1 MFLSITTTQHPAT
14 NLGYLLHKHPDK
26 VQTFSTA
33 GGKAHVFFPEASD
46 ERCTAVLLLDI
57 DPVELVRSLKVPGES
72 RSLQHYVND
81 RPYVASSFTS
91 SAISN
96 VYSSALNGRCEDKP
110 EWLNIPLALEAK
122 IPVLKV
128 KGGQGLLERIFQPLG
143 YTLKAERL
151 PLDEQFPEWGE
162 SNYFALT
169 LTHNIPLQTLLQHLY
184 VLLPVFDAERHFY
197 VASGDIEILLKKG
210 ETWLKD
216 HPERE
221 FIIRRYLNNN
231 ASLSKLAMRRF
242 LEEEEPAVSEPDLTI
257 EEVQEERINLHQ
269 QRLNAAFEVLKSSG
283 TKSVLDLGCGE
294 GRLLK
299 MLLREGQFT
308 RIVGVDVSFYS
319 LQVATRRLYLKE
331 MTPKQKERIEL
342 LQSALTYR
350 DRRLVGFD
358 AAALIEVI
366 EHLDLERL
374 PALERAVFEF
384 ARPKTV
390 VITTPNREYNANYAM
405 PEDKLRHRDHRFEWT
420 RHEFAEW
427 VNQVSEKF
435 GYGAS
440 IEGVGEE
447 DPAFGAASQMA
458 VFRCS
463 VD

>member
-1 MFLSITTTQHPAT
+1 MFLSITTTHYPAT

-33 GGKAHVFFPEASD
+33 GGQAHVFFPEATD

-57 DPVELVRSLKVPGES
+57 DPVELVRTLKVPGQS
-72 RSLQHYVND
+72 RVLQHYVND

-91 SAISN
+91 SAIAN
-96 VYSSALNGRCEDKP
+96 VYSSALNGRCKEKP
-110 EWLNIPLALEAK
+110 EWENLPITLEAK
-122 IPVLKV
+122 IPALKV
-128 KGGQGLLERIFQPLG
+128 KGGLGLLERIFHPLG
-143 YTLKAERL
+143 YTWQAERL

-162 SNYFALT
+162 SNYFNIT
-169 LTHNIPLQTLLQHLY
+169 LQHQIPLQNLLQHLY
-184 VLLPVFDAERHFY
+184 VLLPVFDYERHY
-197 VASGDIEILLKKG
+197 YISSNDIEVLLKKG
-210 ETWLKD
+210 ESWLKD

-221 FIIRRYLNNN
+221 YIIKRYLNNSN
-231 ASLSKLAMRRF
+231 LSKMALARF
-242 LEEEEPAVSEPDLTI
+242 NEEDTELEEAESAPSVEEA
-257 EEVQEERINLHQ
+257 ERLNLHQ
-269 QRLNAAFEVLKSSG
+269 LRLNAALEVLKASEA
-283 TKSVLDLGCGE
+283 KSVLDLGCGE

-308 RIVGVDVSFYS
+308 RILGVDVSFHT
-319 LQVATRRLYLKE
+319 LQVAARRLYLKE
-331 MTPKQKERIEL
+331 MTPKQRERIEL

-384 ARPKTV
+384 ARPKIV
-390 VITTPNREYNANYAM
+390 VITTPNREYNAHYNMA
-405 PEDKLRHRDHRFEWT
+405 EDKLRHRDHRFEWT
-420 RHEFAEW
+420 RQEFATW
-427 VNQVSEKF
+427 VDGVAEKF
-435 GYGAS
+435 GYTAS

-447 DPAFGAASQMA
+447 DPDWGTASQMA
-458 VFRCS
+458 VFQRS

>member
-1 MFLSITTTQHPAT
+1 MFLSITTTQQPAT

-33 GGKAHVFFPEASD
+33 GGQAHVFFPEAND
-46 ERCTAVLLLDI
+46 ERCTAILLLDI
-57 DPVELVRSLKVPGES
+57 DPVELVRTLKVPGQS
-72 RSLQHYVND
+72 RVLQHYVND

-96 VYSSALNGRCEDKP
+96 VYSSALNGRCNDRP
-110 EWLNIPLALEAK
+110 EWVDLPIALEVQ
-122 IPVLKV
+122 IPALKV
-128 KGGQGLLERIFQPLG
+128 KGGLGLLERIFHPLG
-143 YTLKAERL
+143 YTLQAERL

-162 SNYFALT
+162 SSYFTIT
-169 LTHNIPLQTLLQHLY
+169 LQHQVPLQHLLQHLY
-184 VLLPVFDAERHFY
+184 VLLPVFDYERHY
-197 VASGDIEILLKKG
+197 YISSNDVEVLLKKG
-210 ETWLKD
+210 ESWLKD

-221 FIIRRYLNNN
+221 YIVRRYLNNTN
-231 ASLSKLAMRRF
+231 LSKMALARF
-242 LEEEEPAVSEPDLTI
+242 NEDEDTELEEVESAPSAEE
-257 EEVQEERINLHQ
+257 EERINLHQ
-269 QRLNAAFEVLKSSG
+269 LRLNAALEVLKASEAK
-283 TKSVLDLGCGE
+283 TVLDLGCGE

-308 RIVGVDVSFYS
+308 RIVGADVSFQT
-319 LQVATRRLYLKE
+319 LQVASRRLYLKE

-342 LQSALTYR
+342 VQSALTYR
-350 DRRLVGFD
+350 DRRFVGFD

-390 VITTPNREYNANYAM
+390 VVTTPNREYNAHYNMA
-405 PEDKLRHRDHRFEWT
+405 EDKLRHRDHRFEWT
-420 RHEFAEW
+420 RQEFTTW
-427 VNQVSEKF
+427 VNAVAEKF
-435 GYGAS
+435 GYTAN

-447 DPAFGAASQMA
+447 DPNWGAASQMA
-458 VFRCS
+458 VFRRS